1 MDLVTQGLQAFVN
14 GGCNV
19 MVATGD
25 MRRAAAAFLI
35 CAVGGRSMLS
45 GVWTAAETRVRR
57 PLFALRGG
65 GGETCAGS
73 RDEPLARART
83 HAVPSAE
90 LPTLQDGLDATCK
103 GDTCQVSRGR
113 HSFGLPG
120 PFMMEDRSLCLRG
133 EEGSWVLGRWFSEE
147 SEVNMTQ
154 LSLYADQ
161 NSDTEGDEAMRGRV
175 VQIAASSWVLS
186 SSSIQC
192 VDGVSLGVTERSTVE
207 MEECVLGGAA
217 ALDER
222 LARLAI
228 IVGDHCKVTLR
239 KSTITW
245 CKQFGICVE
254 DDALL

>member
-1 MDLVTQGLQAFVN
+1 
-14 GGCNV
+14 
-19 MVATGD
+19 
-25 MRRAAAAFLI
+25 MRRAVSYFLI
-35 CAVGGRSMLS
+35 CALGSASVLS
-45 GVWTAAETRVRR
+45 GVRTAAGTRARR

-65 GGETCAGS
+65 GGETGAGS
-73 RDEPLARART
+73 RDEPLASART
-83 HAVPSAE
+83 HVVPSAE